1 MQINSSTSYSK
12 KGPVLHHLSWR
23 IAHQNFSKWTDVIV
37 STCISCFN
45 LFTMPAFLHQIQF
58 ALNRQYNA
66 FIEGSLWIPGGHSVQ
81 TEERNGGEE
90 FRNWPFTWWA
100 GFIQKT
106 SGDAYNSSEVRCY
119 NMYFDRYLVFEI
131 LRWLKVFHMT
141 WHFLG
146 IIISQETQWCQKFL
160 RIPWNFN
167 IFGRVWP
174 IDLYRSWPIADS
186 ESDLFVGYRRS
197 YWKK

>member
-1 MQINSSTSYSK
+1 MTCKSTHEQNVVK
-12 KGPVLHHLSWR
+12 MVLFLPHLSWR
-23 IAHQNFSKWTDVIV
+23 IAHQNFSIWIDVIV
-37 STCISCFN
+37 STCISC
-45 LFTMPAFLHQIQF
+45 LIY
-58 ALNRQYNA
+58 LNRQYNA

-81 TEERNGGEE
+81 IEERNGGEE
-90 FRNWPFTWWA
+90 FRNWPFMWWA

-119 NMYFDRYLVFEI
+119 DMYFVRCLVFGI
-131 LRWLKVFHMT
+131 LRWLKVFLMT

-146 IIISQETQWCQKFL
+146 IIISQEAQWCQKFL
-160 RIPWNFN
+160 RIPWIFN

-174 IDLYRSWPIADS
+174 IDLYRSWPIAAS

-197 YWKK
+197 YREK